1 MRKTRNLILLLLLCC
16 LAMTAA
22 AQVYNLAE
30 SETDE
35 DAINIISYFDKG
47 DTMTYNYSHE
57 KIKIREGDTTRESSF
72 SLEFRIAVIDSTSQG
87 YRMEV
92 TPLSYE
98 FTEED
103 STSSAITRLGW
114 SILKDVRCIFSTNE
128 VGEIQHIENW
138 REISKQLKAILKQ
151 SIDKA
156 FNDTPELDS
165 VMSRKQLERMLSI
178 KYSSE
183 EGIRDA
189 YEELDMLFAYHGIA
203 FTPGIK
209 EVDAFVALSGL
220 DEENIIMSLYAK
232 NNSGAKT
239 ITKINR
245 DSYID
250 MARMLGLDA
259 LVMPKLLTTGTILS
273 YVRSL
278 ENASSESR
286 IESLYHIVGNKV
298 EAIEF
303 NIKENI
309 PHLTGIPLK
318 DVRIK
323 KNILIC
329 AIIRKRQVIIPNG
342 SDTIELDD
350 SVIIVTKDQRF
361 SELRDILE

>member
-35 DAINIISYFDKG
+35 DTINIISYFDKG

-189 YEELDMLFAYHGIA
+189 YEELDMLFAYHGTA
-203 FTPGIK
+203 LTPGIK
-209 EVDAFVALSGL
+209 EVDDTDGGYPCH
-220 DEENIIMSLYAK
+220 III
-232 NNSGAKT
+232 NSGYTEIEDEGDYDGDYAVAT
-239 ITKINR
+239 QSVTTLP
-245 DSYID
+245 
-250 MARMLGLDA
+250 MTDA
-259 LVMPKLLTTGTILS
+259 LEMGFELAGWLVTEQLADSLDRYKQVIVDSLNSTSVFPENMVATVNEYYGYFINGWPKECRRQKVVDAGLVKSIERNSIIWT
-273 YVRSL
+273 
-278 ENASSESR
+278 SR
-286 IESLYHIVGNKV
+286 NWDYTL
-298 EAIEF
+298 
-303 NIKENI
+303 IKNDE
-309 PHLTGIPLK
+309 PLPTGI
-318 DVRIK
+318 
-323 KNILIC
+323 
-329 AIIRKRQVIIPNG
+329 
-342 SDTIELDD
+342 
-350 SVIIVTKDQRF
+350 
-361 SELRDILE
+361 